1 MIFLLKK
8 LFKVLFYS
16 ALAII
21 LTCSVCHI
29 TIAKSTKAQLHDSVK
44 TIPKTK
50 VGIVLGTSRLLRNG
64 TKNLYFSYRIQAAK
78 KLFDAKKVSY
88 LILSGDNRVDEYNE
102 PKDMHDALLKVGIP
116 DSCMVL
122 DYAGLRT
129 FDSMVRC
136 KEIFGQDSVIVIS
149 QEFHNARAVYIANK
163 IGLTAFGFNA
173 TKVTTQQTTKIKIRE
188 FFSRTKCILDIYVL
202 NTKPK
207 HLGKKIKIG

>member
-8 LFKVLFYS
+8 LFKILFYAS
-16 ALAII
+16 IAVI
-21 LTCSVCHI
+21 LICSVCHV
-29 TIAKSTKAQLHDSVK
+29 TIAKATQAQLHDSVK
-44 TIPKTK
+44 TVPKTK

-64 TKNLYFSYRIQAAK
+64 TKNLYFSYRMQAAK

-163 IGLTAFGFNA
+163 IGLKAFGYNA
-173 TKVTTQQTTKIKIRE
+173 TKVTTQQSTKIKFRE

>member
-1 MIFLLKK
+1 MKK
-8 LFKVLFYS
+8 LFKFLVYTSLVF
-16 ALAII
+16 I
-21 LTCSVCHI
+21 LTSSVCHMV
-29 TIAKSTKAQLHDSVK
+29 IANASKTQLYDTVK

-64 TKNLYFSYRIQAAK
+64 TKNLYFYYRIEAAK
-78 KLFDAKKVSY
+78 KLFDAKKVNY

-102 PKDMHDALLKVGIP
+102 PKDMHDASLAAGIP

-136 KEIFGQDSVIVIS
+136 KMVFGQDSVIVIS
-149 QEFHNARAVYIANK
+149 QEFHNARAVFIANK

-173 TKVTTQQTTKIKIRE
+173 KKVTTQQTTKIKIRE